1 MIMIILENMCVEITS
16 EWYIDSV
23 IKEKKTVWVLRLLA
37 ICGNIFCNNWI
48 TRESQK
54 NVLV

>member
-1 MIMIILENMCVEITS
+1 MEITS